1 MNHIGDVMV
10 SMLILSV
17 VDRRF
22 EPRSDKAKDN
32 KICICC
38 ISTKYTALR
47 SKSKNWLTL
56 NQDNVSEWSNK
67 VHPRTVAL
75 VS

>member
-1 MNHIGDVMV
+1 VNHIGDVMV

-22 EPRSDKAKDN
+22 EPHSDKTKDN
-32 KICICC
+32 NIGICC

-47 SKSKNWLTL
+47 SKSKDWLTR
-56 NQDNVSEWSNK
+56 NQENVSEWSDK